1 MYDNCRPWISKRS
14 SCVNN
19 VQIYLFFQSSV
30 SYFTLVFANSETRCL
45 LTSHTT
51 GEFSQKM
58 YMDCMDKCYAA
69 SKEVFN
75 FYKNVIKNSYIF
87 N

>member
-1 MYDNCRPWISKRS
+1 MF
-14 SCVNN
+14 V
-19 VQIYLFFQSSV
+19 FFQSSV
-30 SYFTLVFANSETRCL
+30 AYFTLVFANSETRCL

-51 GEFSQKM
+51 GEFTQKT

-75 FYKNVIKNSYIF
+75 FYKSVIKKSSIF
-87 N
+87 Y